1 MSSTVPYLSMQ
12 EAANRL
18 GVHYMTVYRY
28 VRLGMLPARKV
39 GAAWQI
45 DKADLVRLD
54 TSPDVPARKR
64 SAPWRDRLQA
74 RMLAGDEAGSWGVVE
89 AAFASGMTP
98 ADFYCEV
105 LTPAL
110 HTIGELWQNGKLG
123 VEDEHLASGVAAGI
137 VGRLGPR
144 FARRGRPKGTVVLA
158 MPEGERHH
166 LGVAM
171 LADILRSH
179 GYRVLN
185 LGGDT
190 PATSLV
196 AALRQ
201 VDDLSAVAVGVVNA
215 DRLAAATSL
224 IKAVRRSFGRVPV
237 VAGGA
242 AVPDEE
248 TARGLGAH
256 GWAADARQVGSL
268 ITRMND
274 AGRGSTPK
282 AGTSARRASK
292 VRAS

>member
-1 MSSTVPYLSMQ
+1 MQ
-12 EAANRL
+12 EAANEL

-39 GAAWQI
+39 GASWRI
-45 DKADLVRLD
+45 DVADLQRLD
-54 TSPDVPARKR
+54 TTPDVPSRKR
-64 SAPWRDRLQA
+64 SAPWRDRMQA

-110 HTIGELWQNGKLG
+110 YNIGELWQTGKLG
-123 VEDEHLASGVAAGI
+123 IEDEHLASAVAAGVI
-137 VGRLGPR
+137 GRLGPR
-144 FARRGRPKGTVVLA
+144 FARRGRTKGTVVLA

-166 LGVAM
+166 LGLAM
-171 LADILRSH
+171 LADILRSD

-185 LGGDT
+185 LGADT
-190 PATSLV
+190 PASALV

-201 VDDLSAVAVGVVNA
+201 VEDLSAVAVGVVNV
-215 DRLAAATSL
+215 DSLAAATSL

-248 TARGLGAH
+248 TALSLGAD
-256 GWAADARQVGSL
+256 GGATDARAVGSL
-268 ITRMND
+268 ISAIAASPQKPATVRGTAP
-274 AGRGSTPK
+274 AGVVTPSSPEST
-282 AGTSARRASK
+282 AIDG
-292 VRAS
+292 

>member
-1 MSSTVPYLSMQ
+1 MQ
-12 EAANRL
+12 EAADRL

-45 DKADLVRLD
+45 DESDLVRLD
-54 TSPDVPARKR
+54 TSPEVPSRKR

-110 HTIGELWQNGKLG
+110 HTIGELWEDGEVG
-123 VEDEHLASGVAAGI
+123 VEDEHLASAVAAGI

-144 FARRGRPKGTVVLA
+144 FARRGRTKGTVVLA
-158 MPEGERHH
+158 MPEGERHP

-185 LGGDT
+185 LGADT
-190 PATSLV
+190 PAAALV
-196 AALRQ
+196 AALRE

-215 DRLAAATSL
+215 ERLAAATSL

-242 AVPDEE
+242 AIPDEE
-248 TARGLGAH
+248 TARALGAD
-256 GWAADARQVGSL
+256 GWATDARQVGSL
-268 ITRMND
+268 ISRMTD
-274 AGRGSTPK
+274 ARRAVTPK
-282 AGTSARRASK
+282 AGTSARQ
-292 VRAS
+292 V

>member
-1 MSSTVPYLSMQ
+1 MQ
-12 EAANRL
+12 EAANEL

-39 GAAWQI
+39 GASWRI
-45 DKADLVRLD
+45 DVADLERLD
-54 TSPDVPARKR
+54 TSPDVPSRKR

-110 HTIGELWQNGKLG
+110 YNIGELWQEGKLG
-123 VEDEHLASGVAAGI
+123 VEDEHLASAVAAGI
-137 VGRLGPR
+137 IGRLGPR
-144 FARRGRPKGTVVLA
+144 FARRGRTKGTVVLA
-158 MPEGERHH
+158 MPSGERHH
-166 LGVAM
+166 LGAAM
-171 LADILRSH
+171 LADILRSD

-185 LGGDT
+185 LGADT
-190 PATSLV
+190 PPG
-196 AALRQ
+196 ALISTIHQ
-201 VDDLSAVAVGVVNA
+201 VEDLSAVAVGVVDP

-224 IKAVRRSFGRVPV
+224 IKAVRKSVGRVPV

-248 TARGLGAH
+248 TARGLGAD
-256 GWAADARQVGSL
+256 GWASDARAVGSL
-268 ITRMND
+268 ISEMVA
-274 AGRGSTPK
+274 AGRNP
-282 AGTSARRASK
+282 ASK
-292 VRAS
+292 RGADTRQAR

>member
-1 MSSTVPYLSMQ
+1 MQ
-12 EAANRL
+12 EAANEL

-39 GAAWQI
+39 GASWRI
-45 DKADLVRLD
+45 DVADLERLD
-54 TSPDVPARKR
+54 TSPDVPSRKR

-110 HTIGELWQNGKLG
+110 YNIGELWQEGKLG
-123 VEDEHLASGVAAGI
+123 VEDEHLASAVAAGI
-137 VGRLGPR
+137 IGRLGPR
-144 FARRGRPKGTVVLA
+144 FARRGRTKGTVVLA
-158 MPEGERHH
+158 MPSGERHH
-166 LGVAM
+166 LGAAM
-171 LADILRSH
+171 VADILRSD

-185 LGGDT
+185 LGADT
-190 PATSLV
+190 PPG
-196 AALRQ
+196 ALISTIHQ
-201 VDDLSAVAVGVVNA
+201 VEDLSAVAVGVVDP

-224 IKAVRRSFGRVPV
+224 IKAVRKSVGRVPV

-248 TARGLGAH
+248 TARGLGAD
-256 GWAADARQVGSL
+256 GWASDARAVGSL
-268 ITRMND
+268 ISEMVA
-274 AGRGSTPK
+274 AGRNP
-282 AGTSARRASK
+282 ASK
-292 VRAS
+292 RGADTRQAR

>member
-1 MSSTVPYLSMQ
+1 MQ
-12 EAANRL
+12 EAATEL

-39 GAAWQI
+39 GASWRI
-45 DKADLVRLD
+45 DVADLARLD
-54 TSPDVPARKR
+54 TSPDVPSRKR
-64 SAPWRDRLQA
+64 SAPWHDRLQA

-110 HTIGELWQNGKLG
+110 YNIGELWQKGKLG
-123 VEDEHLASGVAAGI
+123 VEDEHLATAVAAGVI
-137 VGRLGPR
+137 GRLGPR

-166 LGVAM
+166 LGLAM
-171 LADILRSH
+171 LADILRSD

-185 LGGDT
+185 LGADT
-190 PATSLV
+190 PASALV

-201 VDDLSAVAVGVVNA
+201 VEDLSAVAVGVVNA
-215 DRLAAATSL
+215 DRLAAAASL

-237 VAGGA
+237 VVGGA

-248 TARGLGAH
+248 TALSLGADA
-256 GWAADARQVGSL
+256 GATDARAVGSL
-268 ITRMND
+268 I
-274 AGRGSTPK
+274 
-282 AGTSARRASK
+282 SAMA
-292 VRAS
+292 AY

>member
-1 MSSTVPYLSMQ
+1 MQ
-12 EAANRL
+12 EAANEL

-39 GAAWQI
+39 GASWRI
-45 DKADLVRLD
+45 DVADLERLD
-54 TSPDVPARKR
+54 TSPDVPSRKR

-110 HTIGELWQNGKLG
+110 YNIGELWQEGELG
-123 VEDEHLASGVAAGI
+123 VEDEHLASAVAAGI
-137 VGRLGPR
+137 IGRLGPR
-144 FARRGRPKGTVVLA
+144 FARRGRTKGTVVLA
-158 MPEGERHH
+158 MPSGERHH
-166 LGVAM
+166 LGAAM
-171 LADILRSH
+171 LADILRSD

-185 LGGDT
+185 LGADT
-190 PATSLV
+190 PPG
-196 AALRQ
+196 ALISTIHQ
-201 VDDLSAVAVGVVNA
+201 VEDLSAVAVGVVDP

-224 IKAVRRSFGRVPV
+224 IKAVRKSVGRVPV

-248 TARGLGAH
+248 TARGLGAD
-256 GWAADARQVGSL
+256 GWASDARAVGSL
-268 ITRMND
+268 ISEMVA
-274 AGRGSTPK
+274 AGRNPGSKRGADT
-282 AGTSARRASK
+282 RRA
-292 VRAS
+292 R